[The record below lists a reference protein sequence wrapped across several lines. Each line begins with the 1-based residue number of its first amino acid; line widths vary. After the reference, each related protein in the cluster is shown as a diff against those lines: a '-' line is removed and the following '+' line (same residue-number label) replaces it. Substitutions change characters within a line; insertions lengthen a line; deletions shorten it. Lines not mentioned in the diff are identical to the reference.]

1 MSMYARLVSN
11 PTESP
16 MTYEQ
21 QNEFGREIAAS
32 AVAECLE
39 SGNQPKLVR
48 MIRDMAGQDTGVS
61 IGFLYSIAERVV
73 K

>member
-1 MSMYARLVSN
+1 
-11 PTESP
+11 

-21 QNEFGREIAAS
+21 QCQQGREIAAS

-39 SGNQPKLVR
+39 TGNQPKLVR
-48 MIRDMAGQDTGVS
+48 MIRDMAAQDTGVS
-61 IGFLYSIAERVV
+61 IGFLHSIAERVA

>member
-1 MSMYARLVSN
+1 
-11 PTESP
+11 

-21 QNEFGREIAAS
+21 QCQHGREIAAS

-39 SGNQPKLVR
+39 TGNQPKLVR
-48 MIRDMAGQDTGVS
+48 MIRDMAAQDTGVS
-61 IGFLYSIAERVV
+61 IGFIYSIAERVA

>member
-1 MSMYARLVSN
+1 
-11 PTESP
+11 

-21 QNEFGREIAAS
+21 QCEFGREIAAS

-48 MIRDMAGQDTGVS
+48 TIRDMASQDTGIA
-61 IGFLYSIAERVV
+61 IGFLQSIAERVT

>member
-1 MSMYARLVSN
+1 
-11 PTESP
+11 

-21 QNEFGREIAAS
+21 QCEFGREIAAS

-39 SGNQPKLVR
+39 TGNQPKLVCT
-48 MIRDMAGQDTGVS
+48 IREMAGQDAGIS
-61 IGFLYSIAERVV
+61 IGFLHSIAERVA